1 MKAHPPAWW
10 RAAEPAEHGGAAGLA
25 RALVRRLLVRL
36 VLVASIAPVILLG
49 PTLARAPM
57 KLLREVAVH
66 RTLHH
71 VRLPGRVHGLRVLHS
86 TPAAARIVWRRAR
99 GGRFPIEGYRVWR
112 DGAVV
117 GQTPGRSYALR
128 LGATRVHVV
137 AVAAVDARGHLGPR
151 SSLAVGVHLPPGETG
166 GGSGTHGSS
175 SHPSHSTAHGAAP
188 TAPRAPA
195 SPVPPRP
202 PAQHIPPTP
211 PSQLA
216 AERVTDTS
224 ATLSWQ
230 PGTVGTGTLVGYMLY
245 ENGEPEQVVH
255 GQSVTLA
262 LASQRSYTFT
272 VRTLDSAGD
281 LSEPAPEVTV
291 VTTHTPPSTPGEL
304 RASEVTES
312 SLTLS
317 WSASTPMS
325 GSIVGYRVFR
335 DELPVGQVS
344 ATGIALTNLAPS
356 TTYRFTV
363 VAVDSLG
370 AVSAPTASLE
380 VRTLDPTPTHGNVH
394 AYLLATTDLSFNDLQ
409 LHYKQIGVVYPTYF
423 NCGVEGTVSGSDDP
437 LVTGWARARAILV
450 MPRLNCQNPNDETQ
464 ILTSPSVRET
474 FIDNLASLCQ
484 QYGYNGIQIDFEG
497 APPADRE
504 PFTAFITALA
514 TRLHGMGDQLS
525 TDVTAKY
532 YNIKSGRA
540 AMYDDAALSGVSDW
554 IFVLDWGIHWTTSAP
569 GPLDEM
575 PWFKKVAE
583 YTATMP
589 NLNRFILGMP
599 MYGIDW
605 KGAGGAANPGTPLEY
620 SEVMTRAAEHG
631 ATPEWDPVAMD
642 PWYKYT
648 DAEGAEHTVWF
659 TDRQSV
665 QARVELADSLGLG
678 VGLWHLGSEDQ
689 TIWSLPGLGGA

>member
-1 MKAHPPAWW
+1 
-10 RAAEPAEHGGAAGLA
+10 
-25 RALVRRLLVRL
+25 
-36 VLVASIAPVILLG
+36 
-49 PTLARAPM
+49 
-57 KLLREVAVH
+57 
-66 RTLHH
+66 
-71 VRLPGRVHGLRVLHS
+71 
-86 TPAAARIVWRRAR
+86 
-99 GGRFPIEGYRVWR
+99 
-112 DGAVV
+112 
-117 GQTPGRSYALR
+117 
-128 LGATRVHVV
+128 
-137 AVAAVDARGHLGPR
+137 
-151 SSLAVGVHLPPGETG
+151 
-166 GGSGTHGSS
+166 
-175 SHPSHSTAHGAAP
+175 
-188 TAPRAPA
+188 
-195 SPVPPRP
+195 
-202 PAQHIPPTP
+202 IPPTP

-230 PGTVGTGTLVGYMLY
+230 PGTVSTGTLVGYMLY

-291 VTTHTPPSTPGEL
+291 VTTHTPPSTPGEP

-317 WSASTPMS
+317 WSASTPVS

-370 AVSAPTASLE
+370 AVSAPTAPLE

-409 LHYKQIGVVYPTYF
+409 LHYQQIGVVYPTYF
-423 NCGVEGTVSGSDDP
+423 DCGVEGTVRGNDDP

-450 MPRLNCQNPNDETQ
+450 MPRLNCQNPTDETQ
-464 ILTSPSVRET
+464 ILTSMSVRET

-514 TRLHGMGDQLS
+514 TRLHGLGDQLS
-525 TDVTAKY
+525 TVVTAKY
-532 YNIKSGRA
+532 YNVKTGRA
-540 AMYDDAALSGVSDW
+540 AMYDDAALSAVSDW
-554 IFVLDWGIHWTTSAP
+554 LFVLDWGIHWTTSAP

-575 PWFKKVAE
+575 AWFKKVAE

-631 ATPEWDPVAMD
+631 VTPEWDPVAMD

-648 DAEGAEHTVWF
+648 DGEGAEHTVWF